1 MKESSRSQK
10 GKMGRKNG
18 MDKKGA
24 RSQWSVEDSGALT
37 EKGKETVVGDGK
49 KQQNK
54 IEFDQEAL
62 LL

>member
-1 MKESSRSQK
+1 M
-10 GKMGRKNG
+10 
-18 MDKKGA
+18 
-24 RSQWSVEDSGALT
+24 EDSGALA

-62 LL
+62 LLKSDS